1 MTRGF
6 VMVVVAGILIGG
18 VAFAEEDVPN
28 LKDPKMI
35 AAGHDLWLSSVPTVM
50 G

>member
-1 MTRGF
+1 M
-6 VMVVVAGILIGG
+6 VVAGILVSE
-18 VAFAEEDVPN
+18 VAFAEKDVPN

-35 AAGHDLWLSSVPTVM
+35 AAGHDLFLAKQLCPLSR